1 MKDEV
6 KQDMANF
13 RDYFAYNRDT
23 DQSERMAIPEWALAA
38 GFEDASYSNDVAA
51 QMTLKSNPWIALF
64 VSEEHPLNREYPDE
78 PRYGLGVFPLYD
90 GDTGEAEFFLKS
102 DDEAEILAFLASPP
116 PRFTA
121 MAAPGAEGAAD
132 RPKPIR
138 CASEHCHQEVQPVPA
153 GLDPS
158 LCALCN
164 AEAAEEKFEA
174 ERKAWARRHG
184 IAQRMVT
191 VTVASEDG
199 EVLDQFEVRH
209 WQDEDMGEDAEGV
222 WSGAAEGL
230 LTARIRRYVHDGQ

>member
-1 MKDEV
+1 
-6 KQDMANF
+6 MAKFN
-13 RDYFAYNRDT
+13 DYYGM
-23 DQSERMAIPEWALAA
+23 EIPAWALEM
-38 GFEDASYSNDVAA
+38 GFEDWSWHNDAAAILKWQGRIGVSGRTGVSLWVAEEDPTLREMRHRYQVTVELDNESTLYLETDDDAEVRRFLTEPSVEFAKALADVDMAVAA
-51 QMTLKSNPWIALF
+51 
-64 VSEEHPLNREYPDE
+64 
-78 PRYGLGVFPLYD
+78 
-90 GDTGEAEFFLKS
+90 EA
-102 DDEAEILAFLASPP
+102 ASV
-116 PRFTA
+116 
-121 MAAPGAEGAAD
+121 
-132 RPKPIR
+132 IR